1 VTILRYP
8 AVYGPN
14 DMHRF
19 GPWVKQTTRQM
30 SSGTPEI
37 RMQEGFAA
45 WRWTHGFVA
54 DVAEAVVLAVTNE
67 RAAGRTYNVGE
78 AATPTWAE
86 RVESIARAIGYH
98 GRVTP
103 VPAAEL
109 PEDQRTGHDYAH
121 HLVVDSA
128 LIRGDLGYREVVAYE
143 EGLRRTVEWERGCA
157 SQK

>member
-1 VTILRYP
+1 
-8 AVYGPN
+8 
-14 DMHRF
+14 
-19 GPWVKQTTRQM
+19 
-30 SSGTPEI
+30 
-37 RMQEGFAA
+37 
-45 WRWTHGFVA
+45 
-54 DVAEAVVLAVTNE
+54 VVLAVTNE

-98 GRVTP
+98 GRVAP

-109 PEDQRTGHDYAH
+109 PEDQRTEHDYAH